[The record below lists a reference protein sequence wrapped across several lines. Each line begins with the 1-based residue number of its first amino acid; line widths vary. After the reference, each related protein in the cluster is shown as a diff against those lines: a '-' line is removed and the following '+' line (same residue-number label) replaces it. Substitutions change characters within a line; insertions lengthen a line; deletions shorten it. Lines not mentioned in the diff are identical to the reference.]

1 MDTRQS
7 IKKQF
12 MELYTKKDFASISV
26 KELCAAVPVARTT
39 FYSYYR
45 NTDEVRCEIEDILVD
60 GLKEVSDRVSEGNLT
75 NMDFTIFMDAIEV
88 YIRAHWQP
96 IYAFLVNQPNAR
108 FIRKWKDA
116 IKQNFSQ
123 RYPALTTVR
132 NYDAVAEIL
141 AATMLNAYT
150 YWMEHADV
158 CRIDDIKPLIKNT
171 LDALVVNLNTL

>member
-1 MDTRQS
+1 
-7 IKKQF
+7 
-12 MELYTKKDFASISV
+12 
-26 KELCAAVPVARTT
+26 
-39 FYSYYR
+39 
-45 NTDEVRCEIEDILVD
+45 
-60 GLKEVSDRVSEGNLT
+60 
-75 NMDFTIFMDAIEV
+75 MDFTTFMDAIEV

-150 YWMEHADV
+150 YWMEHAN
-158 CRIDDIKPLIKNT
+158 NT
-171 LDALVVNLNTL
+171 H